1 MKNIDYAKISSDNI
15 RALLKHYNIS
25 IKKLA
30 ETINVPTSTFTD
42 SLKSKKGIPID
53 TLIKVA
59 DYFQI
64 TVTDL
69 CNTEFLDNY
78 NTKILPDNMLI
89 NKYKD
94 LDTYGKR
101 IVNSV
106 LEIEYERCNPSEY
119 TD

>member
-1 MKNIDYAKISSDNI
+1 MKDIDYAKISSNNI
-15 RALLKHYNIS
+15 RALLKQYNIS

-30 ETINVPTSTFTD
+30 ENINVPASTFTD
-42 SLKSKKGIPID
+42 SLKSKKGISID
-53 TLIKVA
+53 NLIKIA

-69 CNTEFLDNY
+69 CNTEFLNSY
-78 NTKILPDNMLI
+78 NTNILPDNMLI

-94 LDTYGKR
+94 LDIYGKR

-106 LEIEYERCNPSEY
+106 LEIEYERCNSSE
-119 TD
+119 